1 MVVKKEQRAYWM
13 SVLSRSRAEA
23 LLSFWQPIN
32 IVADYQILRPTEIGL
47 IQLQGRMESTG
58 QRFMVGDMTVTRAAL
73 QIKDGICGY
82 SYILGRD
89 KTHAERCAL
98 IDALLQTQ
106 SAFNQLWKNV
116 VSPLAKQQQA
126 EHDRQRREVAASR
139 VNFFTLVRGE

>member
-1 MVVKKEQRAYWM
+1 MTKKEQRAYWM
-13 SVLSRSRAEA
+13 SVLSRSHAEA
-23 LLSFWQPIN
+23 LLSVWLPLN
-32 IVADYQILRPTEIGL
+32 ITADYQLLRPTEIGL

-58 QRFMVGDMTVTRAAL
+58 KRFMVGDMTVTRAAL

-82 SYILGRD
+82 SYIVGRD
-89 KTHAERCAL
+89 KAHAERCAF

-106 SAFNQLWKNV
+106 SAFNQLWKCV

-126 EHDRQRREVAASR
+126 EHDHQRREVAASR